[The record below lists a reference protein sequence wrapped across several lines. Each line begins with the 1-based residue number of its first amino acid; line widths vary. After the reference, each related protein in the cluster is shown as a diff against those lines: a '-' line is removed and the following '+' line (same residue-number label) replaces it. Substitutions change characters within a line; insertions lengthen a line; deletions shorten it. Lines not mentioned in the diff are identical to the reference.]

1 VTEREILYVTI
12 MLHYIWGKN
21 IIKGLLLYQKV
32 YIVIDITYCQVNI
45 RMWTDPWGFSN
56 KIFEEMD
63 KEFSNAEDMLTRLFR
78 TVKESGT
85 KVSESFPYYYGYQI
99 TVGPDGKPHIREF
112 GNARPASKGLVQQS
126 TVREPLVDT
135 NFDEKENTFI
145 ITAEMP
151 GITKQDVKVGV
162 EGGLV
167 TIHAENGQK
176 KYHSELPVDNELDAD
191 TAKATYTNGILELRI
206 KLKKAPKAK
215 TKEIK
220 VE

>member
-1 VTEREILYVTI
+1 
-12 MLHYIWGKN
+12 
-21 IIKGLLLYQKV
+21 
-32 YIVIDITYCQVNI
+32 
-45 RMWTDPWGFSN
+45 MWRDPWGFSN

-78 TVKESGT
+78 TVRESGT

-176 KYHSELPVDNELDAD
+176 KYYSELPVDNELDAD

>member
-1 VTEREILYVTI
+1 MWRE
-12 MLHYIWGKN
+12 
-21 IIKGLLLYQKV
+21 
-32 YIVIDITYCQVNI
+32 
-45 RMWTDPWGFSN
+45 PWGFSN

-63 KEFSNAEDMLTRLFR
+63 KEFSNAEDMLTRLFH
-78 TVKESGT
+78 TVRESGT
-85 KVSESFPYYYGYQI
+85 KISESFPYYYGYQI

-126 TVREPLVDT
+126 SVREPLVDT
-135 NFDEKENTFI
+135 NFDKKENTLI

-176 KYHSELPVDNELDAD
+176 KYHSELPVDSELDAD

>member
-1 VTEREILYVTI
+1 
-12 MLHYIWGKN
+12 
-21 IIKGLLLYQKV
+21 
-32 YIVIDITYCQVNI
+32 
-45 RMWTDPWGFSN
+45 MWIDPWGFSN

-78 TVKESGT
+78 TVRESGT

-167 TIHAENGQK
+167 TIHAEKGQK

>member
-1 VTEREILYVTI
+1 
-12 MLHYIWGKN
+12 
-21 IIKGLLLYQKV
+21 
-32 YIVIDITYCQVNI
+32 
-45 RMWTDPWGFSN
+45 MWRDPWGFSN

-78 TVKESGT
+78 TVRESGT
-85 KVSESFPYYYGYQI
+85 EISESFPYYYGYQI

-135 NFDEKENTFI
+135 NFDEKENTLI

-167 TIHAENGQK
+167 TIHAENGPK
-176 KYHSELPVDNELDAD
+176 KYHSELPVDNELDVD

-215 TKEIK
+215 TTEIK